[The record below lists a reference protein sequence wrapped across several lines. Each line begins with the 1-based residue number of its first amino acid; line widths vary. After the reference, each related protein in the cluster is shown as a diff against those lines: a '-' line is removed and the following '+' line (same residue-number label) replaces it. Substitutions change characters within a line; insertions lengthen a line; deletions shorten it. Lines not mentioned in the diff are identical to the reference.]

1 MKRKFLTLLL
11 VVLSLLLLASCLQ
24 RVRFDVNFI
33 VDEEIYETVSTNGKD
48 TVKMPTNPTKEG
60 YTFDG
65 WYSDKDLWEK
75 PFTASSLLDAPL
87 LSDIN
92 VYAKWS
98 PIVPEHTHDYTV
110 ELIDAKYL
118 ASVADCA
125 SCAKY
130 YYSCSCGEKGTETF
144 DDGAPLGH
152 TEVIDAAVAPTCT
165 ETGLTEGNHC
175 SVCDEVLV
183 AQTVV
188 DASGHTEVIDAA
200 VAPTC
205 TETGLTEGNHCSVCD
220 EVLVAQDVI
229 PAPGHIMGEWY
240 NIKHNKYQRDCERGG
255 CNHSETIFDERV
267 INFNDYTK
275 NNIVDGS
282 ERQPHDNVNIDLES
296 DFYNS
301 TVVQRPGS
309 KPEDGDLALRLEST
323 VETQYDSAFEMDMPV
338 NKNQMA
344 SFSSNTYVSVDNA
357 YGNGNCY
364 SLEADVLF
372 EESDIGQVLQIF
384 FVDNGVTN
392 NAILCALQFNTYKSN
407 GEKYIKLVDL
417 YPGADSAYNYN
428 IYNKIKVGEWF
439 RLKLEVYKVYVDNGN
454 GTQTL
459 ELYIKIF
466 INDQY
471 ITTSDSSYI
480 VSGKVNDIDV
490 DRISF
495 CQYRYRG
502 STIYF
507 DNILA
512 VKKDEEYKK

>member
-1 MKRKFLTLLL
+1 
-11 VVLSLLLLASCLQ
+11 
-24 RVRFDVNFI
+24 
-33 VDEEIYETVSTNGKD
+33 
-48 TVKMPTNPTKEG
+48 
-60 YTFDG
+60 
-65 WYSDKDLWEK
+65 
-75 PFTASSLLDAPL
+75 
-87 LSDIN
+87 
-92 VYAKWS
+92 
-98 PIVPEHTHDYTV
+98 
-110 ELIDAKYL
+110 
-118 ASVADCA
+118 
-125 SCAKY
+125 
-130 YYSCSCGEKGTETF
+130 
-144 DDGAPLGH
+144 
-152 TEVIDAAVAPTCT
+152 
-165 ETGLTEGNHC
+165 
-175 SVCDEVLV
+175 
-183 AQTVV
+183 
-188 DASGHTEVIDAA
+188 
-200 VAPTC
+200 
-205 TETGLTEGNHCSVCD
+205 
-220 EVLVAQDVI
+220 
-229 PAPGHIMGEWY
+229 MGEWY